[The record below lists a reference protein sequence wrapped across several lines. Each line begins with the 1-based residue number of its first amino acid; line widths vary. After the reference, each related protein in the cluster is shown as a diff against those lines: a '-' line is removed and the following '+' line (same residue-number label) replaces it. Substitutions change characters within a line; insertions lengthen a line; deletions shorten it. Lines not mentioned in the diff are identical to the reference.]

1 MHIANKSLITEVMQ
15 SEAGLKYRKSRILPR
30 YLQSTSSLTLLSL
43 KRDLLSAS
51 LDSERQSSLSR
62 FVCHPE
68 SHFRVFWD
76 FIVTLLATYQA
87 VVAPYL
93 LCFEVEL
100 GTGLLAM
107 EAVSVSVFLLD
118 IGKCY
123 IGVSCNTGFYWKG
136 ELVLDHKKIVA
147 HYAKLGMW
155 LDILASVPLN
165 WLHGDISHS
174 AEANNSSD
182 VSFSD
187 IVRIAVLFRF
197 YRLRR
202 LKEFLVKIE
211 DFAGSARLANALV
224 FVRLLL
230 VLFFS
235 AHWMACWFYYVS
247 NRDVDYIHNLSECSL
262 KHSEKCGNAE
272 LYVTALYWVFSTMTT
287 VGYGD
292 ITPLSTLQRF
302 YGTFIMVGSV
312 GLFAY
317 LLGNIGSLVAK
328 NNAEYA
334 AYRERVVLL
343 NIFMAKNALP
353 RDLQYRSRRFLEY
366 IWAQQ
371 RSADMKESDIL
382 STLSEPLKDEIY
394 MEVNGA
400 VLMTCAIFRDYPEI
414 LVGKIGMALS
424 QEAFAPGDEIF
435 QEGQIGTKMYF
446 LREGKVDIF
455 HSATGTS
462 FSILKRKSYF
472 GEISFY
478 SSLHRCASA
487 RCWEFAELLTLDRV
501 NFNTILNKYPTTLA
515 VVSSVMEQV
524 RKGDLALLHIRCYL
538 CKETGHVARKCSR
551 AVIKGNTKELQ
562 ENWLHKRSTRTR
574 YISHASAS
582 IMPNYRRA
590 PKRQLQMRHSAKNV
604 LGVRRA
610 SASLKQHSHRLY
622 SLAQSY
628 QRSSQLPKQKTPT
641 THFSSS
647 SRVPSPELR
656 HPPLAFN
663 SILFESSSFEEE
675 SAPSTP
681 LQDPTHSFVAPR
693 VHVALPDRETSEESS
708 RLMQTFRRGTGDV
721 SEWTNT

>member
-1 MHIANKSLITEVMQ
+1 
-15 SEAGLKYRKSRILPR
+15 
-30 YLQSTSSLTLLSL
+30 
-43 KRDLLSAS
+43 
-51 LDSERQSSLSR
+51 
-62 FVCHPE
+62 VCHPE
-68 SHFRVFWD
+68 SHFRVLWD
-76 FIVTLLATYQA
+76 FLVTLLATYQA

-100 GTGLLAM
+100 GTGLLTM
-107 EAVSVSVFLLD
+107 EAVSVGVFLLD

-123 IGVSCNTGFYWKG
+123 IGVICNTGFYWKG
-136 ELVLDHKKIVA
+136 ELVLDHQKIVA

-165 WLHGDISHS
+165 WLRGDISHS
-174 AEANNSSD
+174 AEANNTSD

-187 IVRIAVLFRF
+187 FVRIAVLFRF
-197 YRLRR
+197 FRLSR

-211 DFAGSARLANALV
+211 DFAGSASFANVLV

-247 NRDVDYIHNLSECSL
+247 NRDPNYILILRECSL
-262 KHSEKCGNAE
+262 KQTAQCGNAE

-292 ITPLSTLQRF
+292 IIPLTTLQRL

-334 AYRERVVLL
+334 IYRERVVLL

-353 RDLQYRSRRFLEY
+353 RDLQYRARRFLEY

-371 RSADMKESDIL
+371 RGADMKESDIF
-382 STLSEPLKDEIY
+382 SPLSEPLKDEIY

-400 VLMTCAIFRDYPEI
+400 VLMTCVVFRDYPEKV
-414 LVGKIGMALS
+414 VGKIGMALK

-446 LREGKVDIF
+446 LMEGKVDIF
-455 HSATGTS
+455 HSSTGTT

-472 GEISFY
+472 GEISFF
-478 SSLHRCASA
+478 SSLLRCASA
-487 RCWEFAELLTLDRV
+487 RCWEFAELLSLDRV

-515 VVSSVMEQV
+515 VASSIMEQV
-524 RKGDLALLHIRCYL
+524 RKGDLAQLHVRCYL
-538 CKETGHVARKCSR
+538 CREMGHVARKCSK
-551 AVIKGNTKELQ
+551 AVIKGNTEELQ
-562 ENWLHKRSTRTR
+562 GNWLHKRSARTR
-574 YISHASAS
+574 YISHAGVS
-582 IMPNYRRA
+582 ISPNYHRT
-590 PKRQLQMRHSAKNV
+590 PKRQLQVRHSAKNV

-610 SASLKQHSHRLY
+610 SVSLKQHSHRLY
-622 SLAQSY
+622 DLAQSY
-628 QRSSQLPKQKTPT
+628 KLSSELPKGKTPT
-641 THFSSS
+641 THFS

-656 HPPLAFN
+656 HPPLALN
-663 SILFESSSFEEE
+663 SVLFESSSFEEQ
-675 SAPSTP
+675 SAPSSP
-681 LQDPTHSFVAPR
+681 LQNPANLHSPVAPR
-693 VHVALPDRETSEESS
+693 VHVALPARETSQESS
-708 RLMQTFRRGTGDV
+708 RLMQTFRKGTGDV
-721 SEWTNT
+721 SEWTTT